1 MNFIAGTFGRDLEL
15 ESVSYDYD
23 PDSFEPLYSRL
34 AEKIAAY
41 DPDFGPYLSGHL
53 SRVARDVEQFMIR
66 IGYDEDVSLKIGHA
80 FALHDLGKIKQ
91 DPELWRLTADKRELT
106 PAQKQERPKH
116 TDLGI
121 EVLDETI
128 AELGLDLTND
138 QKSHIAVVKYLMQ
151 SHHERLDGSGPKGM
165 SAPIMDQILRICA
178 IVDTVDGKTKAKTLT
193 QIFDDMSGSKHAGQ
207 FDLRLVSKYQA
218 YYTASRA
225 HGEPVP
231 QPVLAN
237 LSLSR

>member
-1 MNFIAGTFGRDLEL
+1 MNFIAGTFGRNLEL
-15 ESVSYDYD
+15 EAADYAYD
-23 PDSFEPLYSRL
+23 PDSFAPLYTRL

-66 IGYDEDVSLKIGHA
+66 MGYEESTALKIGHA

-106 PAQKQERPKH
+106 PAQKKERPRH
-116 TDLGI
+116 IDLGI
-121 EVLDETI
+121 DVLDETI
-128 AELGLDLTND
+128 AELGMELTAD
-138 QKSHIAVVKYLMQ
+138 QTKHLEVVKYLMHN
-151 SHHERLDGSGPKGM
+151 HHERLDGSGPKALPGM
-165 SAPIMDQILRICA
+165 MMDPILRICA

-193 QIFDDMSGSKHAGQ
+193 EIFVDMSGSKHAGQ
-207 FDLRLVSKYQA
+207 FDARLVTQYQP
-218 YYTASRA
+218 YYTESRA
-225 HGEPVP
+225 HGELAP

-237 LSLSR
+237 RSLSR